1 MGRNIEP
8 DTFKRYKLLADKMHN
23 HFKVG
28 QKIKTAAV
36 IQTELQTILDGNLQA
51 FLSLRGYPDEDAA
64 KYQITVKDPYLLL
77 NPKTE
82 GKNRTI
88 SQRKFEFLWY
98 YFDMDNYVHKQVKSL
113 PDNYLFD
120 ALRSFIYH
128 DNEVNGDLEPG
139 HYILKRTSFN
149 SNFKGHIVVIRMWV
163 YFESNAIGEKV
174 LKYRAINAYDQ
185 ESTSE
190 GNPYKRIRVSE
201 GFVIKNQYNTLLF
214 GSIDYTHLFE
224 TEGKSSSNHY
234 PEIVSLHTASP
245 NSSLFLGF
253 SLANYPDY
261 KKPAV
266 TQCYI
271 ERLGFDNE
279 GLMSF
284 EEYKEARPWEEGKQ
298 TDEVKIGVRRP
309 TKSELVNLTLSKD
322 DSAHRNIMIPEKSE
336 LPD

>member
-1 MGRNIEP
+1 MSKNVELDP
-8 DTFKRYKLLADKMHN
+8 FKRYTLLAERAHSY
-23 HFKVG
+23 FKDG
-28 QKIKTAAV
+28 QKVKTAAA
-36 IQTELQTILDGNLQA
+36 IKSELEAIVRDNLA
-51 FLSLRGYPDEDAA
+51 EFLTLHGYPEGDFD
-64 KYQITVKDPYLLL
+64 KYKITVKDPYLLL
-77 NPKTE
+77 NPRKE

-88 SQRKFEFLWY
+88 SQKKFEFFWHH
-98 YFDMDNYVHKQVKSL
+98 FEMDSYVHKQVKEL

-120 ALRSFIYH
+120 ALKSFIYN
-128 DNEVNGDLEPG
+128 DKDVNGDLEPG
-139 HYILKRTSFN
+139 HYILKRMSFN

-163 YFESNAIGEKV
+163 YFETNTIGERV

-185 ESTSE
+185 ASTSE
-190 GNPYKRIRVSE
+190 GEPYKRIRVSE

-245 NSSLFLGF
+245 NSSLFVGF

-271 ERLGFDNE
+271 ERLSAVDDKLMTFD
-279 GLMSF
+279 
-284 EEYKEARPWEEGKQ
+284 EYLAAKPWEKDQQ
-298 TDEVKIGVRRP
+298 TGEIKIGVRRP

-322 DSAHRNIMIPEKSE
+322 DAAHRNIMIPEKSE